1 MEKREMDV
9 QIKLSNGQVLRGIIN
24 SHGENMRAG
33 IILVHGIGEH
43 ILRYSHLVKKLNE
56 KPVTLSDPAI
66 RAGCKSH
73 LP

>member
-1 MEKREMDV
+1 MDV
-9 QIKLSNGQVLRGIIN
+9 QIKLSNGQILHGIIK
-24 SHGENMRAG
+24 SSGENMRAG

-43 ILRYSHLVKKLNE
+43 IQRYSHWVEKLNE